1 MAKCWQELAAP
12 IRSSY
17 GAAMAKHDRITT
29 VNISLPASQRRFV
42 EDDVA
47 KRGFASVSEYFRE
60 LIRERQKRN
69 GSDESASDRET
80 ARAAVRSILELQK
93 KLSLKGVSI
102 EDLIGEGRDP

>member
-1 MAKCWQELAAP
+1 MAKQ
-12 IRSSY
+12 
-17 GAAMAKHDRITT
+17 DRITT
-29 VNISLPASQRRFV
+29 LNISLPTSQRRFI

-47 KRGFASVSEYFRE
+47 KRGFASLSEYFRE

-69 GSDESASDRET
+69 GVDETTSDRES

-93 KLSLKGVSI
+93 KLSLKGISI